1 MMNPYARMEE
11 WYRTHP
17 SPRLFGQYVDWHLQ
31 GGFVASTP
39 DYFVMGRAVSSKA
52 PEWQIVESMKTWPRE
67 KEDCWYIFAMT
78 GDLSKVW
85 NALPYHLPLVCF
97 NRHNRK
103 ELNFVSL
110 SRIRSLCHGK
120 HLAEQTGRASL
131 RPLAPGCHEEA
142 LQA

>member
-1 MMNPYARMEE
+1 MNPYQRMEE
-11 WYRTHP
+11 WYRQHP
-17 SPRLFGQYVDWHLQ
+17 GVRLFGQYVDWHLQ

-52 PEWQIVESMKTWPRE
+52 PEWQITESMKLWPRE
-67 KEDCWYIFAMT
+67 EEDCWYIFAMT

-85 NALPYHLPLVCF
+85 DALPYHLPLICF

-103 ELNFVSL
+103 DLNFATL

-131 RPLAPGCHEEA
+131 RPLAPGRHEEA